1 MDELE
6 GMNLKKV
13 IPLII
18 TILLAADHA
27 GSGYGI
33 GGCVQA
39 DRWLDSNDPDYG
51 RVGKTDVWSMDQGR
65 TIYRKLIKDRKWMP

>member
-18 TILLAADHA
+18 TILLATDHE

-39 DRWLDSNDPDYG
+39 DRWLDSNDSDYG
-51 RVGKTDVWSMDQGR
+51 RAGKILLYS
-65 TIYRKLIKDRKWMP
+65 

>member
-6 GMNLKKV
+6 SVNLKKV

-18 TILLAADHA
+18 TILLAADHE

-39 DRWLDSNDPDYG
+39 D
-51 RVGKTDVWSMDQGR
+51 
-65 TIYRKLIKDRKWMP
+65 